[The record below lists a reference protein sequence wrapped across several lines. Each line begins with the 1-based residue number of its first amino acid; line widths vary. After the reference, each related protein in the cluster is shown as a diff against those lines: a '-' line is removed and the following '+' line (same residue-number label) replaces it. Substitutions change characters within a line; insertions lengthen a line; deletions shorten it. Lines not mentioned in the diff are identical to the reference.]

1 MYDNTH
7 IYPKKEFIAD
17 KKTEQPFDCND
28 NRLIVIEVSILLRG
42 TRPDFPEKREYFYKM
57 SICYFN

>member
-1 MYDNTH
+1 MY
-7 IYPKKEFIAD
+7 
-17 KKTEQPFDCND
+17 DCND
-28 NRLIVIEVSILLRG
+28 NRLIVIEVSILLRS